1 MVIGSVASHFWQ
13 MKNPKHYEIFG
24 YAIAA
29 GLIAGEGIGGVINAI
44 FQVVGIDGDTHGSTI
59 ACPIAC

>member
-1 MVIGSVASHFWQ
+1 MVIGSVVSHFWQ
-13 MKNPKHYEIFG
+13 KKNPKHYEIFG

-44 FQVVGIDGDTHGSTI
+44 FQVAGIDGDKHGSTI

>member
-1 MVIGSVASHFWQ
+1 MVIGSGAAHIWA
-13 MKNPKHYEIFG
+13 KRNPGSFEIFG

-44 FQVVGIDGDTHGSTI
+44 IQVANVAGDRFGTNVGCPQ
-59 ACPIAC
+59 AC